1 MPCESSLHERWRS
14 LTGIWLMHRLLATL
28 GFVLGLTLVVTISVK
43 NWVQNIDQTTAAAV
57 AAAASLL
64 AGFYLTRRGQAGPL
78 YWAVLWGAMTLL
90 AASVHLPLSEQSETM
105 SHIIN
110 PYPSPI
116 VGWIAFLWLTG
127 LVVVALLTCV
137 TAARVWSQQRR
148 EISMSRSSVRS
159 DLT

>member
-1 MPCESSLHERWRS
+1 MTSRLNA
-14 LTGIWLMHRLLATL
+14 LVVVTTLMTL
-28 GFVLGLTLVVTISVK
+28 GHHVDHVIRGNHIGWPFAQALTPFTLSL
-43 NWVQNIDQTTAAAV
+43 AV
-57 AAAASLL
+57 YPAVI